1 MSFRALLGYKLRGMQ
16 SSTAL
21 SAAEAPAIPRSAT
34 PSITTPW
41 FCHALV
47 LAATCILVGI
57 VWDISWHS
65 TIGRDTFWT
74 PAHICI
80 HFGGSLGGFVC
91 GWLVLRATF
100 FGTAEERAAGVR
112 VWGFRGP
119 LGAWVTIWGAL
130 AMLTSAPFDNWW
142 HDAYGLDVEI
152 LSPPHSVLAAGMY
165 FHVLGGL
172 LLVLSLQNRSAES
185 RQPLGRGLFAFAG
198 GILVALAAV
207 MVTEKSLP
215 NQQHSATFYHITCG
229 VFPFFLV
236 SLGRASQLRWPATT
250 IAGIY
255 MALMCAA
262 VWILPL
268 FAARPM
274 LAPIYNPVNHMVPP
288 AFPLLLIVPAV
299 GMDLIFRFLG
309 KGRGWRRDLALVP
322 LLATVFTALFMLAQ
336 WHFSRHLISPEAEN
350 WFFNGSGFFTFADK
364 RTPMWNAFW
373 NLKNDPITIQTIG
386 ISWLIALGAS
396 ATGLAAGNWMSKV
409 KR

>member
-1 MSFRALLGYKLRGMQ
+1 MH

-21 SAAEAPAIPRSAT
+21 PAIDAPAASPPTATTIAAT
-34 PSITTPW
+34 PWYCPAIV
-41 FCHALV
+41 F
-47 LAATCILVGI
+47 AAFCILVGI

-100 FGTAEERAAGVR
+100 FGTAEDRAASVR

-172 LLVLSLQNRSAES
+172 LLVLSLQNRSAEEQQT
-185 RQPLGRGLFAFAG
+185 RGRGMFALAG
-198 GILVALAAV
+198 GILVCLGAI

-215 NQQHSATFYHITCG
+215 NQQHSALFYQISCG
-229 VFPFFLV
+229 LYPFFLV
-236 SLGRASQLRWPATT
+236 ALARASKLTWPATT

-255 MALMCAA
+255 MGLMCAA

-268 FAARPM
+268 FAAQPK
-274 LAPIYNPVNHMVPP
+274 LAPIFNPVKHMVPP
-288 AFPLLLIVPAV
+288 AFPLLLIVPAFA
-299 GMDLIFRFLG
+299 MDLIFRWIG
-309 KGRGWRRDLALVP
+309 RGRGWKRDLLLVP
-322 LLATVFTALFMLAQ
+322 LLATAFTGLFTVTQ
-336 WHFSRHLISPEAEN
+336 WHFSKHLISPEAET
-350 WFFNGSGFFTFADK
+350 WFFNGGGFFTFADT
-364 RTPMWNAFW
+364 RTEWWHKFW
-373 NLKNDPITIQTIG
+373 RLDTDPLTAK
-386 ISWLIALGAS
+386 ALLVAWVLALVTS
-396 ATGLAAGNWMSKV
+396 AAGLAVGNWMSKV